1 MAHGHPWWDQRKDEL
16 IALAEERSPCLVYN
30 EETLN
35 DILFDLLFIEG
46 VERVFYPVRA
56 NPHPV
61 ILEKAYSMGA
71 GFACLSSLEMDTL
84 LGLFPDL
91 SPDRFLLVPDTQRAE
106 TLDQAFHSGV
116 SVVLKSLDA
125 FWAWEDFLKGRDILV
140 WVSSRDAHKGEDDAR
155 ERSEAGVPLW
165 DMDAFIERAGALKS
179 AVVGLYATLDWAR
192 NNPEKWFSHC
202 DGIWNRL
209 DKAAVF
215 VLAGLSAGRDPGGID
230 TAATAATAEALQD
243 RYPEA
248 AIWLDPG
255 SAILSQAGGLL
266 IKGRKIV
273 GQKEGAFIETYSGE
287 RVVISR
293 PGKGPSHD
301 VVNLSRLE
309 DRVEGKGDTRDVL
322 LIITNMGAAEM
333 YSTAKTG
340 LRVAVSE
347 HYLRA
352 RSICQVKI

>member
-16 IALAEERSPCLVYN
+16 IALAEKRSPCLVYN

-35 DILFDLLFIEG
+35 DTLFDLLCIEA

-56 NPHPV
+56 NPHPT
-61 ILEKAYSMGA
+61 ILEKAYRMGA
-71 GFACLSSLEMDTL
+71 GFTCLSGLEMDRL
-84 LGLFPDL
+84 FGLFPDL
-91 SPDRFLLVPDTQRAE
+91 SPDRILLVADTQRAE
-106 TLDQAFHSGV
+106 TLDRAFHSGV

-125 FWAWEDFLKGRDILV
+125 LWAWADFLKGRDILV
-140 WVSSRDAHKGEDDAR
+140 WVSSGDAHKKADDAR
-155 ERSEAGVPLW
+155 ERSKPGVPLW

-179 AVVGLYATLDWAR
+179 AVVGLYASLDWAR
-192 NNPEKWFSHC
+192 SGLEEWFSHC
-202 DGIWNRL
+202 DGIWNRME
-209 DKAAVF
+209 KASIF
-215 VLAGLSAGRDPGGID
+215 VLAGLSVGRDLGGID
-230 TAATAATAEALQD
+230 TAATAAIVEALQE
-243 RYPEA
+243 RYHDA

-273 GQKEGAFIETYSGE
+273 RQNEGAFIETDSE
-287 RVVISR
+287 EKIIIPW
-293 PGKGPSHD
+293 PGKGSPHD

-322 LIITNMGAAEM
+322 LITNMGAPEM
-333 YSTAKTG
+333 YSTAKTE
-340 LRVAVSE
+340 LREAVSE

-352 RSICQVKI
+352 RRICQVKI